1 MKPGTDAATGGI
13 EDKRKQQKDEET
25 TSGQEMLW
33 RTAAVM
39 MLCFFCPFLNVNVAE
54 EHGGLLVRPDESTL
68 MAAFLCSLPKHPGR
82 RINSK
87 GHICQNLFG

>member
-13 EDKRKQQKDEET
+13 EDKRKQRKDEET

-39 MLCFFCPFLNVNVAE
+39 MLCFFCPFFKRE
-54 EHGGLLVRPDESTL
+54 RSRGTRRS
-68 MAAFLCSLPKHPGR
+68 PGP
-82 RINSK
+82 S
-87 GHICQNLFG
+87 G